1 MFVRKLMVQP
11 SEPIVT
17 VTKLGAGT
25 KKVESSRWQIQDRVA
40 SGGWPEARARGFAS
54 RRNLAGG
61 ELARESGEHIAGSQA
76 YRNTVGSQHS
86 ASFRHPGRGWLR
98 SYTGEAEDE
107 VLLLVTGKNKRFVLD
122 DGAARRESVVF
133 VTLSWRLGTRGR
145 SKEGGGRSEVLIP
158 VVVIEGHVQ
167 IV

>member
-61 ELARESGEHIAGSQA
+61 ELAGKSGEDVARGETDRGVAVGGQYRARFGPPCSPRRRGHTGGAG
-76 YRNTVGSQHS
+76 
-86 ASFRHPGRGWLR
+86 
-98 SYTGEAEDE
+98 
-107 VLLLVTGKNKRFVLD
+107 D
-122 DGAARRESVVF
+122 DGLRI
-133 VTLSWRLGTRGR
+133 L
-145 SKEGGGRSEVLIP
+145 
-158 VVVIEGHVQ
+158 
-167 IV
+167 

>member
-25 KKVESSRWQIQDRVA
+25 KKVESRRWQIQDRVA

-61 ELARESGEHIAGSQA
+61 ELAGKSGEDVARGETDRGVAVGGQ
-76 YRNTVGSQHS
+76 YRARFG
-86 ASFRHPGRGWLR
+86 HPCSRGLR
-98 SYTGEAEDE
+98 GDTGEAEDE
-107 VLLLVTGKNKRFVLD
+107 VLLLVTGQNKRFVLD
-122 DGAARRESVVF
+122 HGAPPRHSILF
-133 VTLSWRLGTRGR
+133 STLSWRLGTRGR
-145 SKEGGGRSEVLIP
+145 SKEG
-158 VVVIEGHVQ
+158 
-167 IV
+167 

>member
-40 SGGWPEARARGFAS
+40 SGGWPEARARGFATCG
-54 RRNLAGG
+54 NLGKGKLAGK
-61 ELARESGEHIAGSQA
+61 SGEHVARGETDRGVA
-76 YRNTVGSQHS
+76 VGGQHS

-107 VLLLVTGKNKRFVLD
+107 VL
-122 DGAARRESVVF
+122 
-133 VTLSWRLGTRGR
+133 
-145 SKEGGGRSEVLIP
+145 
-158 VVVIEGHVQ
+158 
-167 IV
+167 

>member
-61 ELARESGEHIAGSQA
+61 GLACASGEHISGSQA
-76 YRNTVGSQHS
+76 YRNTIGSQHT
-86 ASFRHPGRGWLR
+86 ASCRHPGRGWLP
-98 SYTGEAEDE
+98 GHAVHANDE
-107 VLLLVTGKNKRFVLD
+107 GLRF
-122 DGAARRESVVF
+122 R
-133 VTLSWRLGTRGR
+133 
-145 SKEGGGRSEVLIP
+145 
-158 VVVIEGHVQ
+158 
-167 IV
+167 